1 MQREKE
7 ANSFKE
13 WADQE
18 DKVLEI
24 IIFNFFTSNK
34 IVLLSTV
41 TCTCPC
47 NLILN
52 NYTFF
57 RQYKVDLQIV

>member
-41 TCTCPC
+41 HV
-47 NLILN
+47 I
-52 NYTFF
+52 
-57 RQYKVDLQIV
+57 

>member
-34 IVLLSTV
+34 IVLLSIV
-41 TCTCPC
+41 TCPC